1 MPEMTVST
9 AELREL
15 IADAMQVRDERMT
28 GQFNVIDCKLDLIT
42 QRLDR
47 LNGTVAKHE
56 KIINERAIVVADY
69 MDHAKEAQVVE
80 KRIRMLEDTQLSNKT
95 IKKWIVTTVGVTGSL
110 IAAGFTLFQFFIMHS
125 QQ

>member
-15 IADAMQVRDERMT
+15 IEDAMKIRDERNN
-28 GQFNVIDCKLDLIT
+28 GQFNVINTKLDGIT
-42 QRLDR
+42 QRLDK
-47 LNGTVAKHE
+47 LNGTVARHE

-69 MDHAKEAQVVE
+69 MDHAKEAENVE
-80 KRIRMLEDTQLSNKT
+80 KRIRMLEDQQLSNKT

-110 IAAGFTLFQFFIMHS
+110 IAIGFTLFQFFIMKNG
-125 QQ
+125 

>member
-1 MPEMTVST
+1 MTVST

-15 IADAMQVRDERMT
+15 IEDAMKIRDERNN
-28 GQFNVIDCKLDLIT
+28 GQFNVINTKLDGIT
-42 QRLDR
+42 QRLDK

-69 MDHAKEAQVVE
+69 MDHAKEAESIE
-80 KRIRMLEDTQLSNKT
+80 KRIRMLEDQQLSNKT

-110 IAAGFTLFQFFIMHS
+110 IAIGFTLFQFFVMKNG
-125 QQ
+125 